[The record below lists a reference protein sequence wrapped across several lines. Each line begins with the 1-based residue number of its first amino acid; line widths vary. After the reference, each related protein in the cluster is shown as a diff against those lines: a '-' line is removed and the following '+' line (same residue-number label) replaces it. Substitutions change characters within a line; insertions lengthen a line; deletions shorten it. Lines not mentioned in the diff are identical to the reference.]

1 MSLEAWNTI
10 ASFATFVV
18 ISATAVA
25 AIVQLRHMNSS
36 NQIVVLNELRN
47 TLEGN
52 EFQAAWYST
61 RDLIAKLP
69 DAAFRREL
77 LDKSVRSPETQRLI
91 VNANNVCN
99 FYENMGML
107 VKAGFVQRRPVVEM
121 WAPMISSQWAELR
134 PYIAIARRKES
145 AVSEHF
151 EYLAVLSEDF
161 ILSHPSGT
169 YPPGVRRAQLQDL
182 WLEEDAAHR

>member
-1 MSLEAWNTI
+1 MSLEAWNTV

-18 ISATAVA
+18 ICATAVA
-25 AIVQLRHMNSS
+25 AIVQLRHMNSN
-36 NQIVVLNELRN
+36 NQIVVLHELRN

-52 EFQAAWYST
+52 EFQTAWYAT
-61 RDLIAKLP
+61 RDLIARLP

-77 LDKSVRSPETQRLI
+77 LDRSVRSPETQRLM
-91 VNANNVCN
+91 VSANNVCN

-107 VKAGFVQRRPVVEM
+107 VKAGFVQRQPVLEM
-121 WAPMISSQWAELR
+121 WAPNISAQWSELK
-134 PYIAIARRKES
+134 PYIAIARRRES

-161 ILSHPSGT
+161 ISSHPSGT
-169 YPPGVRRAQLQDL
+169 YPPGVRRAQVHDP
-182 WLEEDAAHR
+182 WLEEDAAYG